1 MRAGKTGSIGRCL
14 KLQPDTPSASRLMQ
28 HGVKLS
34 ELEAVRIFVF
44 DWQAGAAITLAVPLL
59 GPVILIKRRWLVYD
73 AGGELADNES
83 LKKLRHEMCHVRQI
97 LDWGGLVYLRRQLW
111 ARVKTGSLYA
121 RASPEERECY
131 TAEARVT
138 CFYRSRQQG

>member
-1 MRAGKTGSIGRCL
+1 M
-14 KLQPDTPSASRLMQ
+14 KLQPDSPSASRLTQ

-34 ELEAVRIFVF
+34 ELVAVRIYVF

-59 GPVILIKRRWLVYD
+59 GPVVLIKRRWLVYD
-73 AGGELADNES
+73 GDGELADNES

-97 LDWGGLVYLRRQLW
+97 LDWGGLAYLRRQLW

-121 RASPEERECY
+121 KTSPEERECY
-131 TAEARVT
+131 AAEAQVT

>member
-1 MRAGKTGSIGRCL
+1 M

-28 HGVKLS
+28 HAV
-34 ELEAVRIFVF
+34 ELPELTAARIYVF
-44 DWQAGAAITLAVPLL
+44 NWQAGAAITLAVPLL

-73 AGGELADNES
+73 ADGELADAES

-97 LDWGGLVYLRRQLW
+97 LDWGGLTYIRRQLW

-121 RASPEERECY
+121 RASLEESECY
-131 TAEARVT
+131 TAEAEVT
-138 CFYRSRQQG
+138 CFYRRRQQG

>member
-1 MRAGKTGSIGRCL
+1 MRGRCM

-28 HGVKLS
+28 HGVELS
-34 ELEAVRIFVF
+34 ELKAARIYVF
-44 DWQAGAAITLAVPLL
+44 DWQVGAAITLAVPLL

-73 AGGELADNES
+73 DDGELADNES

-97 LDWGGLVYLRRQLW
+97 LDWGGLAYLRRQLW

-121 RASPEERECY
+121 RSSPEESECY
-131 TAEARVT
+131 SAEAKVT
-138 CFYRSRQQG
+138 RFYRSRQQG

>member
-1 MRAGKTGSIGRCL
+1 M

-28 HGVKLS
+28 HGVQLT
-34 ELEAVRIFVF
+34 ELEAARIYVF
-44 DWQAGAAITLAVPLL
+44 DWQVGAAITLAVPRF

-73 AGGELADNES
+73 DGGELADNES

-97 LDWGGLVYLRRQLW
+97 LDWGGLTYLRRQLW

-121 RASPEERECY
+121 RASPEESGCY
-131 TAEARVT
+131 IAEAKVT
-138 CFYRSRQQG
+138 CIYRSRHQG